1 MKTKANAENG
11 KKYLVVCASSEE
23 NGNITI
29 EKHGPFGTHAEAWK
43 CIESFVK
50 TVLADDFE
58 AWGDEPESKWTD
70 GDLGVAEIVGEHG
83 TIHWEVI
90 EV

>member
-1 MKTKANAENG
+1 MEAKENG
-11 KKYLVVCASSEE
+11 VKYLVVCASSEE
-23 NGNITI
+23 NGNITLAN
-29 EKHGPFGTHAEAWK
+29 HGLFDTHAEAWS
-43 CIESFVK
+43 CIESLVK

-58 AWGDEPESKWTD
+58 AWGDEPESKWMD
-70 GDLGVAEIVGEHG
+70 GNLGVAEIVGEYG